1 MKFLLMITDIAGAWD
16 RVPAADQAKVLEAH
30 DQFGAALRAEGSFV
44 TSYRL
49 RPVGEA
55 KTVRVRGAERLVTD
69 GPFAEAKE
77 VMGGFYVV
85 DCASMDAALEWAR
98 RLPSLYGSIE
108 VRPIWE

>member
-16 RVPAADQAKVLEAH
+16 EVPAADQARVLAAH
-30 DQFGAALRAEGSFV
+30 DEFGTALRAEGKYV

-49 RPVGEA
+49 RPVTEA
-55 KTVRVRGAERLVTD
+55 KTVRIRGAERLVTD

-85 DCASMDAALEWAR
+85 ECASMDAALAWAR

>member
-1 MKFLLMITDIAGAWD
+1 MKFLLMITDIEGAWD
-16 RVPAADQAKVLEAH
+16 QVPAADQARVLQAH
-30 DQFGAALRAEGSFV
+30 DEFGAALRAQGKYVDSH
-44 TSYRL
+44 RL
-49 RPVGEA
+49 RPVSEA
-55 KTVRVRGAERLVTD
+55 KTMRVRGTERLLTD

-85 DCASMDAALEWAR
+85 DCASMDEAVEWAR